1 MEIFLRVIADTDD
14 TVLKEMRIKGSASML
29 SLHEHIFTSFG
40 LLPGEMGSFFESTPV
55 WDQGAELPM
64 FAMEEDSE
72 SMENLTVEAFF
83 QRSNHAL
90 YVYNFLDMNI
100 FYVEKTRVDEEE
112 GFEDFVILS
121 SVGELPVQEAI
132 APESPAAAGKNPEA
146 MSEAELNEI
155 YGLEDLDAGKLPGEE
170 DDQDDSYEEGPYY

>member
-29 SLHEHIFTSFG
+29 SLHEHIFSSFG
-40 LLPGEMGSFFESTPV
+40 LLPGEMGSFFESTPD
-55 WDQGAELPM
+55 WDQGEELPM
-64 FAMEEDSE
+64 FAMEEDSQ
-72 SMENLTVEAFF
+72 SMENLTVADFF
-83 QRSNHAL
+83 SKSSHAL

-100 FYVEKTRVDEEE
+100 FYVEKTRIDEEE

-121 SVGELPVQEAI
+121 SVGELPTQTVNNAD
-132 APESPAAAGKNPEA
+132 APAVASKNPEA

-170 DDQDDSYEEGPYY
+170 ESDDPGYEEPYY